1 MWFFCDIWLLW
12 EWLVVRT
19 GRRENALAQRPC
31 SPHSPDGENMFK
43 EIHKCSMWSMWGYY
57 KYSYALKGMHSS
69 ASKCCIA
76 IKSQL
81 VWYICLMNC
90 FYYKIKL
97 YSSRTKEK
105 IYISDRGV
113 RSQCVASTSRQVNYG
128 DVPCCEVPP
137 FFCLF
142 PLLFSHSWFIMS
154 ASPNHSR
161 W

>member
-1 MWFFCDIWLLW
+1 
-12 EWLVVRT
+12 
-19 GRRENALAQRPC
+19 
-31 SPHSPDGENMFK
+31 MFK
-43 EIHKCSMWSMWGYY
+43 EIHNCNIRTLCVHVELLYIQSH
-57 KYSYALKGMHSS
+57 LKRDVYCSS

-81 VWYICLMNC
+81 VWCICLMIC
-90 FYYKIKL
+90 FYYKVKL
-97 YSSRTKEK
+97 CSSRTKEK
-105 IYISDRGV
+105 IDIFDRGV
-113 RSQCVASTSRQVNYG
+113 RSQCIASTSYRVNYR

-137 FFCLF
+137 IFFFLF